1 MFTPSLHRLAQPILA
16 IAAIHDLIRMHYQ
29 AVAAEFGPGH
39 QH

>member
-1 MFTPSLHRLAQPILA
+1 MFTPSLHRLAQLILA
-16 IAAIHDLIRMHYQ
+16 MATVRDLIRMHYQ